1 MIKTIIWDFDG
12 VILDSMAVRDIGFKR
27 IFSAFDQESVAKL
40 LEYHRENGG
49 LSRYVKIRYFF
60 TELLSEKITENEVRE
75 YAHQFS
81 KIMINELTKPSY
93 LIQESLR
100 FIKNKY
106 KEYNFHVASG
116 SDQEELRYLC
126 KELDISKYFIS
137 INGSPTPKEKL
148 VEEILDE
155 YKYERKYTCLIG
167 DSINDRDAAKSNGI
181 LFLAYNNEKLNEFS
195 EIKPLF

>member
-1 MIKTIIWDFDG
+1 
-12 VILDSMAVRDIGFKR
+12 MAVRDIGFKR